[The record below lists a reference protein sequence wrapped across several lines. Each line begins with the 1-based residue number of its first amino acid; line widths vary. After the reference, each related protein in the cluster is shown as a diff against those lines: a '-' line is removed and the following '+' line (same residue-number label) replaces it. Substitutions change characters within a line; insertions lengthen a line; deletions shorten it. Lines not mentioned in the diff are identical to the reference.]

1 MGVVMK
7 RLTIEEVHAQKI
19 RELGLDPE
27 ALDLMTPEGLAGALR
42 RAASYLCPCSSA
54 TLVRAVV
61 RPLRGL
67 VPDLDKAK
75 ELAEET
81 LEAMISHGDVLEQRE
96 FQDGTPTARVL
107 LYAAPASFVVRQSGL
122 VVLLGVAA
130 DQLSPL
136 PSELEH
142 RIEYLGHVRR
152 LSPSPATEDL
162 RNELRQLGLLE
173 LSSDAWL
180 KGPKSGTASQTV
192 ASSDRALDVVPPSR
206 DIPGLLLLDPTKPVR
221 YYRGRWIEPKAQ
233 KGRFVARR
241 QQAYGA
247 DLWCYVQLTRGH
259 PERMIDL
266 PQRASRWRG
275 CDEAWHLQMAIDAQ
289 RGSPQR
295 FRVTS
300 SGDAVV
306 LEFFSPTPAW
316 ARRRWDAIG
325 EPVTSAGSLF
335 AYRIPKTEIEEERRF
350 AREALW
356 LEEMTTGSEHRGN
369 ER

>member
-1 MGVVMK
+1 M
-7 RLTIEEVHAQKI
+7 
-19 RELGLDPE
+19 
-27 ALDLMTPEGLAGALR
+27 
-42 RAASYLCPCSSA
+42 
-54 TLVRAVV
+54 
-61 RPLRGL
+61 
-67 VPDLDKAK
+67 
-75 ELAEET
+75 
-81 LEAMISHGDVLEQRE
+81 
-96 FQDGTPTARVL
+96 
-107 LYAAPASFVVRQSGL
+107 
-122 VVLLGVAA
+122 
-130 DQLSPL
+130 
-136 PSELEH
+136 
-142 RIEYLGHVRR
+142 
-152 LSPSPATEDL
+152 
-162 RNELRQLGLLE
+162 LE

-233 KGRFVARR
+233 TGRFVARR

-247 DLWCYVQLTRGH
+247 DLWCYVHLTHGH

-289 RGSPQR
+289 RGAPQR
-295 FRVTS
+295 FRVTHS
-300 SGDAVV
+300 RDAVV

-356 LEEMTTGSEHRGN
+356 LEEMATGPERRGN

>member
-1 MGVVMK
+1 MR
-7 RLTIEEVHAQKI
+7 RLAAKEVHAQKI

-27 ALDLMTPEGLAGALR
+27 AFDLTTPEGLAGALR
-42 RAASYLCPCSSA
+42 RAASYLCPCSAA

-75 ELAEET
+75 ELAEAT
-81 LEAMISHGDVLEQRE
+81 LEAMTSHGDVLELPDVQE
-96 FQDGTPTARVL
+96 GEPSARVL

-136 PSELEH
+136 PPELEQ
-142 RIEYLGHVRR
+142 RIQYRGHVRK
-152 LSPSPATEDL
+152 LSPSSGNEDL
-162 RNELRQLGLLE
+162 RGELGELGLLE
-173 LSSDAWL
+173 LTSDAWL
-180 KGPKSGTASQTV
+180 KGPRLEDASQLVTAMDRVLDGV
-192 ASSDRALDVVPPSR
+192 APSR

-221 YYRGRWIEPKAQ
+221 YYRGRWTEPKAQ
-233 KGRFVARR
+233 TGRFVARR

-247 DLWCYVQLTRGH
+247 DLWCYVQLTNGR
-259 PERMIDL
+259 PERMMDL
-266 PQRASRWRG
+266 PQRGSRWRG

-289 RGSPQR
+289 RGSPQH
-295 FRVTS
+295 FRVTP
-300 SGDAVV
+300 SGDAAV
-306 LEFFSPTPAW
+306 LELFSPAPAW

-325 EPVTSAGSLF
+325 EPVLSTGSLF
-335 AYRIPKTEIEEERRF
+335 AYRIPKAEIDEERRF

-356 LEEMTTGSEHRGN
+356 LEEVTTSSR
-369 ER
+369 